1 MFLSGVFCN
10 LVLGGIIQNVL
21 VRFQM
26 LEMAPNFIKK
36 KKKNDGSYEEF
47 KENSN
52 HLLLLCCLRN
62 LDFCP
67 L

>member
-10 LVLGGIIQNVL
+10 LVVAGNIQNVL
-21 VRFQM
+21 VRVQM
-26 LEMAPNFIKK
+26 FEMASDFIK

-47 KENSN
+47 IENSN
-52 HLLLLCCLRN
+52 LLLLLCCLRN